1 MATPVELTP
10 ALLAAV
16 LAALLSLAGTYI
28 PGLNTWLA
36 GLATEVKQAIMG
48 GLTILIG
55 VVVYVLACTPSIG
68 FPYVL
73 CPQGGVWELVGVI
86 IAALT
91 ANQVTFMVSPQP
103 NSVKES
109 KATGKADRAVK

>member
-1 MATPVELTP
+1 MTPVELTP

-36 GLATEVKQAIMG
+36 GLSEDVKKAIMG

-55 VVVYVLACTPSIG
+55 AVVYVLACTPSIG
-68 FPYVL
+68 FPYVT
-73 CPQGGVWELVGVI
+73 CPVGGIWELVGII

-91 ANQVTFMVSPQP
+91 ANQVVFMVSPQP
-103 NSVKES
+103 KSVKAA
-109 KATGKADRAVK
+109 KAAK

>member
-1 MATPVELTP
+1 MTPIELTP
-10 ALLAAV
+10 ALLASV
-16 LAALLSLAGTYI
+16 LAAILSLAGTYI

-68 FPYVL
+68 FPYVV
-73 CPQGGVWELVGVI
+73 CPVGGIWELVGI
-86 IAALT
+86 ILSALT
-91 ANQVTFMVSPQP
+91 ANQVVFMVSPKP
-103 NSVKES
+103 NRVRAA
-109 KATGKADRAVK
+109 KAAK

>member
-1 MATPVELTP
+1 MTTVELTP

-36 GLATEVKQAIMG
+36 GLATEVKQALMG

-55 VVVYVLACTPSIG
+55 VAIYVLACTPSIG
-68 FPYVL
+68 FPYVA
-73 CPQGGVWELVGVI
+73 CPVGGIWELLGII

-91 ANQVTFMVSPQP
+91 ANQVVFMVSPQP
-103 NSVKES
+103 KSVKNA
-109 KATGKADRAVK
+109 KLTAR